1 MKLKNIEIKNP
12 SQELIELFSLKEW
25 RQRIHLYDNIYTPG
39 TRSEYEWDLC
49 AMPTNFS
56 GKSFIDVG
64 SNDGMRSFL
73 AEKKG
78 AKEVMAVDLYVSEE
92 NTNLNMINGWAIN
105 RINQVK
111 KVKHSSIL
119 IQTCSIYDLHALNKK
134 FDTVYCGNVIAWLDN
149 PVEAL
154 KQLASITTEQL
165 IIREDISKIKGKPLL
180 EYTNNDDFTSCM
192 FNGNQTFY
200 KTILKSLGFK
210 KIEIIPVDEYK
221 IVEQRERDFEKF
233 TLKAKC
239 KVYKNPF
246 SDELAFTNTTNQIA
260 TGSTLVNNRY
270 FFNMIGWVSA
280 NEVDEFKAQMIP
292 TNSIKKII
300 FEKKYR
306 KNLLDNSMI
315 FATK

>member
-1 MKLKNIEIKNP
+1 MKNIEIKNP

-39 TRSEYEWDLC
+39 TRSEYEWDMC
-49 AMPTNFS
+49 VMPTNLF

-64 SNDGMRSFL
+64 SNDGMMSFL
-73 AEKKG
+73 AEKKD
-78 AKEVMAVDLYVSEE
+78 AKSVTSVDLYTNKE
-92 NTNLNMINGWAIN
+92 NTHLNMVNGWAIN

-111 KVKHSSIL
+111 KIKKSTISIKP
-119 IQTCSIYDLHALNKK
+119 CSIYDLHTLNEK
-134 FDTVYCGNVIAWLDN
+134 FDTVYCGNVIAWLNN

-154 KQLASITTEQL
+154 KQLASITKEQL
-165 IIREDISKIKGKPLL
+165 IIREDISKIKGKPVL
-180 EYTNNDDFTSCM
+180 EYINNDDFTGCM

-221 IVEQRERDFEKF
+221 IVERREQDFKKF
-233 TLKAKC
+233 TFKENY

-246 SDELAFTNTTNQIA
+246 SDELAFINNTKQMA
-260 TGSTLVNNRY
+260 TASVRINNRY
-270 FFNMIGWVSA
+270 FFNMIGWISE
-280 NEVDEFKAQMIP
+280 NEVEEFKVQMIP
-292 TNSIKKII
+292 TNLIKKVI